1 MRLSTSKAM
10 LYPAIEPH
18 AQGLLDVGQG
28 HQVYWEECGNPEG
41 LPVVFLHG
49 GPGGGCS
56 DYSRRFFNPA
66 VYRVVLFDQR
76 GCGRSVPHGHT
87 QDNFTHHLVA
97 DMERLRKLLSI
108 DRWVLCGGSWGCTL
122 ALAYAQQHAARVRG
136 IVMRG
141 VFAARTSEMNW
152 LYQPGG
158 ASQVFAKEWDRFA
171 SALEAGQRTDPSTDQ
186 PRDLLLAYDAQLQSA
201 DPMAQAQAAA
211 AWCTWEDSLC
221 SVHSAAPSLPD
232 PTRALAMA
240 RISAHMFA
248 HDPALNQAQCWGLGD
263 GKPLSY
269 LADIA
274 GIIVQGQFDMVTPAV
289 TAWQLHQAW
298 LGSQL
303 RMVHT
308 AGHSSSDPALQ
319 EALVKA
325 LDDMASLAR

>member
-1 MRLSTSKAM
+1 M
-10 LYPAIEPH
+10 LYPPIEPH

-28 HQVYWEECGNPEG
+28 HQVYWEACGNPAG

-76 GCGRSVPHGHT
+76 GCGRSVPHGRT

-97 DMERLRKLLSI
+97 DMERLRNCLSI

-122 ALAYAQQHAARVRG
+122 ALAYAQQHAAKVRG
-136 IVMRG
+136 VVMRG
-141 VFAARTSEMNW
+141 VFAARSSEMHW

-158 ASQVFAKEWDRFA
+158 ASQVFPQEWRRFA
-171 SALEAGQRTDPSTDQ
+171 SALKTQEGAGQGTAQGDQ
-186 PRDLLLAYDAQLQSA
+186 LQTDLLSLYDAQLQSA
-201 DPMAQAQAAA
+201 DPTAQAQAAA
-211 AWCTWEDSLC
+211 AWCRWEDSLC
-221 SVHSAAPSLPD
+221 SVHASESSPPD
-232 PTRALAMA
+232 PMRALAMA

-248 HDPALNQAQCWGLGD
+248 HDPALNQAHCWGLGD
-263 GKPLSY
+263 GKSLSC
-269 LADIA
+269 LAGIA

-298 LGSQL
+298 PGSQL

-319 EALVKA
+319 AALVKA
-325 LDDMASLAR
+325 LDDMASLAQ

>member
-1 MRLSTSKAM
+1 M

-76 GCGRSVPHGHT
+76 GCGRSVPHGRT
-87 QDNFTHHLVA
+87 QDNFTRHLVA
-97 DMERLRKLLSI
+97 DMELLRNFLSI

-122 ALAYAQQHAARVRG
+122 ALAYAQQHAASVRG

-141 VFAARTSEMNW
+141 VFAARTFEMNW

-158 ASQVFAKEWDRFA
+158 ASQVFAQEWERFA
-171 SALEAGQRTDPSTDQ
+171 SALKTGESS
-186 PRDLLLAYDAQLQSA
+186 DLLSLYDAQLQSA
-201 DPMAQAQAAA
+201 DPIAQAQAAA

-221 SVHSAAPSLPD
+221 SVHASEPSLPD
-232 PTRALAMA
+232 PMRALAMA

-248 HDPALNQAQCWGLGD
+248 HDPALNQAHCWGLGD
-263 GKPLSY
+263 GKSLSY

-298 LGSQL
+298 PGSQL

-319 EALVKA
+319 TALVTA
-325 LDDMASLAR
+325 LNDMASLAQ

>member
-1 MRLSTSKAM
+1 MPKPK

-76 GCGRSVPHGHT
+76 GCGRSVPHACT
-87 QDNFTHHLVA
+87 QDNFIHHLVG
-97 DMERLRKLLSI
+97 DMELLRNTLFI

-122 ALAYAQQHAARVRG
+122 ALAYAQQHADRVRG

-152 LYQPGG
+152 LYQAGG
-158 ASQVFAKEWDRFA
+158 ASQVFAKEWAQFA
-171 SALEAGQRTDPSTDQ
+171 SHLDKGHAMGQGTHVLNAYEAL
-186 PRDLLLAYDAQLQSA
+186 LQSD
-201 DPMAQAQAAA
+201 DPEQQAQAAA

-221 SVHSAAPSLPD
+221 SVHSSLPSQPD
-232 PTRALAMA
+232 PLRALAMA
-240 RISAHMFA
+240 RISAHMFV

-269 LADIA
+269 LAGVA

-289 TAWQLHQAW
+289 TAWQLHQVW

-319 EALVKA
+319 AALVEALN
-325 LDDMASLAR
+325 DMASLAR